1 MDDLKAL
8 AEQLL
13 KDLTPNQRAE
23 LIERLLLPDRGK
35 ASPLSPRDAGIVCS
49 AGMSAVA
56 RSLNASITHTHADL
70 DELGEALFY
79 GLDSFCPALQTVAHF
94 AEGSRG
100 HGPSGMWERASFDVL
115 NVRDRVSSAVRESHN
130 WGDDY
135 PSYVQEI

>member
-1 MDDLKAL
+1 MDNLKAL

-13 KDLTPNQRAE
+13 KDLAPNQRAE
-23 LIERLLLPDRGK
+23 LIERLLLPDRDK
-35 ASPLSPRDAGIVCS
+35 VSPLSPRDAGIVCS

-56 RSLNASITHTHADL
+56 RSMKASITHTHADL

-79 GLDSFCPALQTVAHF
+79 GLDSFWSALETAAHF

-100 HGPSGMWERASFDVL
+100 HGPSGTWERASFDAL
-115 NVRDRVSSAVRESHN
+115 NVRDHVAEAVRKSHE

-135 PSYVQEI
+135 PSYVQEF